1 MTIWVVY
8 LSSRSRFAVF
18 SLSNHVKYAGRRTW
32 ALVIIHIH
40 RGISMIN
47 TDITNKIKFF
57 WLYSASYRTASSPSN
72 SRCYNVLPDFPTYV
86 NFQPWFFTVCQF
98 PNLAFFFSFLTISW
112 PVAALISRYGNRSKH
127 QPQERSVT
135 LGQTVY
141 EKLLITHGSYLV

>member
-32 ALVIIHIH
+32 GLVIIHMH
-40 RGISMIN
+40 RGTSMIN

-72 SRCYNVLPDFPTYV
+72 SRCYNVLPDFPPYV

-98 PNLAFFFSFLTISW
+98 PNLAFFFLSWLFPDLWQPLYLATETDLSISLKN
-112 PVAALISRYGNRSKH
+112 VASPWARLSTRNYW
-127 QPQERSVT
+127 
-135 LGQTVY
+135 
-141 EKLLITHGSYLV
+141 